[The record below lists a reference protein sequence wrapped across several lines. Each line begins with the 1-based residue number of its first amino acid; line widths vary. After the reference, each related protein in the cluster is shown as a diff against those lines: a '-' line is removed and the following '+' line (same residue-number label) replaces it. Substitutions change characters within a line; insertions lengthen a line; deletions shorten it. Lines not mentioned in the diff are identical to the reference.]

1 MKVEISVQE
10 LAEVFNEIQTQPERI
25 FEMMRLEIRDSI
37 GGYLSE
43 LMKVEVSGKE
53 AIRTGGSRGES
64 SKWHLSSSI
73 HTERDWRGGSQ
84 DSEGS
89 PG

>member
-25 FEMMRLEIRDSI
+25 FEMMRLDIRESI

-43 LMKVEVSGKE
+43 LMKVELSQFLGRELYERVE
-53 AIRTGGSRGES
+53 AEDNHRNGTY
-64 SKWHLSSSI
+64 
-73 HTERDWRGGSQ
+73 
-84 DSEGS
+84 
-89 PG
+89 P